1 MGYPIYAENGGQD
14 VLVFFD
20 TSFNFIVRNKLVSN
34 HSPILNFAIIPF
46 FVEFGNSQIKQFM
59 QGVFVWENASFSSK
73 AFRQAARLAAPYTFF
88 QRLCGF
94 FCSPYLE
101 YI

>member
-14 VLVFFD
+14 WVLVFFNTGFD
-20 TSFNFIVRNKLVSN
+20 FIVRNKLVSN

-59 QGVFVWENASFSSK
+59 QGVFVWESTPFSDFAK
-73 AFRQAARLAAPYTFF
+73 TGIYT
-88 QRLCGF
+88 L
-94 FCSPYLE
+94 
-101 YI
+101 